1 MNQKE
6 IARLLESFED
16 KRNRTIVIVDYGNIE
31 KWKYS
36 TKWKI
41 GIRELAQLVKN
52 FSKGSRSLRRFY
64 YGADYGKNEKSVELS
79 GWSKYILETAEAN
92 GFEVIDKRVKYIHSR
107 DNVHGFEKKCDLDV
121 EMAIDLIRKRE
132 EYDTIVLF
140 SGDGDLMCAVRY
152 LQEEY
157 KKQCIVFGA
166 RDHTGREVF
175 DAQNDAVV
183 SDILFAEDFE
193 YRLNMERFVNG
204 KKR

>member
-79 GWSKYILETAEAN
+79 GWSKYILETN
-92 GFEVIDKRVKYIHSR
+92 RPK
-107 DNVHGFEKKCDLDV
+107 
-121 EMAIDLIRKRE
+121 
-132 EYDTIVLF
+132 IVQ
-140 SGDGDLMCAVRY
+140 SHHCG
-152 LQEEY
+152 
-157 KKQCIVFGA
+157 
-166 RDHTGREVF
+166 
-175 DAQNDAVV
+175 
-183 SDILFAEDFE
+183 
-193 YRLNMERFVNG
+193 NMHITAFLYHL
-204 KKR
+204 